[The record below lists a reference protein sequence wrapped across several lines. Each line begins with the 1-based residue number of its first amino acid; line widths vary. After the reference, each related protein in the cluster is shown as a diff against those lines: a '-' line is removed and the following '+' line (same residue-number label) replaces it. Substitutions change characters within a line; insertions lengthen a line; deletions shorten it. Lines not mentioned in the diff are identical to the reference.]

1 MEIKKTLFN
10 KSTLYESK
18 NYITDTF
25 ILFNKVN
32 PNDLKLPVFTEK
44 EKEKIIKY
52 TDKQMG
58 TIIPKTKKGLTN
70 INNIIISEYPLYQYS
85 NYSNAKAVKLESIN
99 CKLNLKYY
107 DFIKEMLSNHIS
119 IDIYI
124 DKKLALSPVY
134 IFFKKTNVIMAIF
147 MPMSD

>member
-1 MEIKKTLFN
+1 MKIKKTLFN

-32 PNDLKLPVFTEK
+32 PNDLKFPVFTEK
-44 EKEKIIKY
+44 ITKY

-58 TIIPKTKKGLTN
+58 TIIPKTKEGLTN
-70 INNIIISEYPLYQYS
+70 INNIIRSEYPLYQYS
-85 NYSNAKAVKLESIN
+85 NYSNAKAVKLEGIN

-134 IFFKKTNVIMAIF
+134 IFFKKTNVIMSIF